1 MRTKFSGFLTL
12 LLVLAVQISFA
23 QTKTVTGNVTGE
35 DGLPIP
41 GVNVIEKETSNGT
54 QTDFDGNY
62 TIDVETG
69 KVLVFSYLGM
79 KTQEIEVGSQSTIEV
94 SLQEDAAEL
103 DEVVVTG
110 YSTSSK
116 KSFTGSATRVSA
128 DELNK
133 KSVSNVSQAL
143 AGEAAG
149 VRVINTSG
157 QPGSSAQIR
166 IRGIGSVNGNTAPL
180 YVVDGVPYNGN
191 INSINPQDIE
201 STTILKDAAATAI
214 YGSRGANGVI
224 VIETKT
230 GSGKTGSIE
239 VSTKTGFNYNLIPR
253 HDVIESPERYIELG
267 WEGLKNYGMY
277 KEGFDQAGSIDYAND
292 ELFGDGQGIGSHYN
306 MWNVADGGELINPS
320 TGQVRDGVT
329 RRYNPED
336 WEDYG
341 FQTSNR
347 TEANIKISGGDEKT
361 SYFTSFGYLKDIGYI
376 VDSDYERYSGR
387 LNLQH
392 KAKEWLTGNMNV
404 GYTISETNDNGQS
417 SNSGSIFWFTDN
429 IPAIYPLFLRDGAGD
444 MVPDPYYGG
453 NQYDYGEDGRRFGA
467 QANSIADAKY
477 STSKDERH
485 EINTNSYL
493 KADITDYLSA
503 EVRFGSQYYNNSANS
518 RNSPFYGPS
527 RGENGSIFKQKT
539 ELFSANFQQII
550 RFSESYGNHNIDA
563 LAAHESNSW
572 ERQTLYAGKSNVIDP
587 EGTEF
592 NNAVVVSTPP
602 GSYVD
607 NYTLESYFANANY
620 NYDDTYFLSGTVRR
634 DGSSRFLDDNK
645 WGTFGSVSAAWVMS
659 NEDFLTDVDA
669 IDFLKLKASYGLIGE
684 QGGVGLY
691 PGYDRFD
698 IGNVN
703 DDPSFSFGTRGNKD
717 LTWETSKM
725 FQVGVE
731 SNIGDFL
738 EVNIDYYR
746 KNTEDLLFDRRQ
758 APSTGVAIL
767 TVNDG
772 ELLNSGLEFD
782 VKANIIKTPDF
793 YLNAGINGEVLN
805 NELKAMPIDP
815 STGTNKVLDVAGLY
829 GRSEGHSLYD
839 FYTREY
845 VGVDPA
851 NGLPIWNT
859 YFDVD
864 TGQDI
869 RSLHEYTTANPN
881 ANIDVRETNDPANAT
896 KRYTGQSAIPDVR
909 GAFNLSAGY
918 KGFSISAQF
927 LYQIGGHA
935 YDGAYANLMH
945 NRVVGGNNWHTDI
958 NNRWQQPGDITDVPR
973 IDNNATKNVNASSTR
988 FITKADFLSLNNVR
1002 LGYDLPSAFLQD
1014 SGIADASIYVTGDN
1028 LFLFSKRDGFNP
1040 STSISGASD
1049 TYRYSPL
1056 STFTVGVTLK
1066 F

>member
-23 QTKTVTGNVTGE
+23 QTKTVTGTVTGE

-62 TIDVETG
+62 SIDVETG

-79 KTQEIEVGSQSTIEV
+79 KTQELEVGNQSTIQV
-94 SLQEDAAEL
+94 TLQEDAAEL
-103 DEVVVTG
+103 AEVVVTG

-116 KSFTGSATRVSA
+116 ESFTGSASKVSA

-157 QPGSSAQIR
+157 QPGSSASIR
-166 IRGIGSVNGNTAPL
+166 IRGIGSINGNDSPL

-191 INSINPQDIE
+191 INSINPQDIA

-214 YGSRGANGVI
+214 YGSRGSSGVI
-224 VIETKT
+224 VIETK
-230 GSGKTGSIE
+230 SGAGDTGSIE
-239 VSTKTGFNYNLIPR
+239 VSTKTGFNYSLIPR
-253 HDVIESPERYIELG
+253 HDVIKSPERYIELG
-267 WEGLKNYGMY
+267 WEGIKNYATFAG
-277 KEGFDQAGSIDYAND
+277 GFNDAQSTDYANQQI
-292 ELFGDGQGIGSHYN
+292 FGGQQGIGQFYN
-306 MWNVADGGELINPS
+306 MWNVADGSELINPS

-347 TEANIKISGGDEKT
+347 TEANIRIKGGDEKT
-361 SYFTSFGYLKDIGYI
+361 TYFTSFGYLKDIGY
-376 VDSDYERYSGR
+376 VTDSDYERYSGR
-387 LNLQH
+387 INLKHQ
-392 KAKEWLTGNMNV
+392 AKEWLTGSMNV
-404 GYTISETNDNGQS
+404 GYTVSETNNSGQS
-417 SNSGSIFWFTDN
+417 EDSNSVFWFVDN
-429 IPAIYPLFLRDGAGD
+429 IPSIYPLFLRDGNGD
-444 MVPDPYYGG
+444 MVSDPYYGG
-453 NQYDYGEDGRRFGA
+453 NVYDYGENGRKFGSSTNA
-467 QANSIADAKY
+467 IADARY
-477 STSKDERH
+477 GGSKAERH

-503 EVRFGSQYYNNSANS
+503 EMRFGTQYYNNSGTN
-518 RNSPFYGPS
+518 RGSPFYGS
-527 RGENGSIFKQKT
+527 SAGQNGSLYLEKT

-550 RFSESYGNHNIDA
+550 RFSESYGNHSIDA

-572 ERQTLYAGKSNVIDP
+572 ERQTLYASKSNLIDP
-587 EGTEF
+587 NGGQL
-592 NNAVVVSTPP
+592 NNAVVVSSPP
-602 GSYVD
+602 GSFVD

-645 WGTFGSVSAAWVMS
+645 WGTFGSISAAWVMS
-659 NEDFLTDVDA
+659 NENFLSDANA

-684 QGGVGLY
+684 QAGVGLY
-691 PGYDRFD
+691 PGFNRFNV
-698 IGNVN
+698 GNVN
-703 DDPSFSFGTRGNKD
+703 DQPSFSFGSNGNKD

-725 FQVGVE
+725 FQVGTE
-731 SNIGDFL
+731 ASIADFL
-738 EVNIDYYR
+738 DISVDYYR

-758 APSTGVAIL
+758 APSTGTAII

-772 ELLNSGLEFD
+772 EMLSTGLEFD
-782 VKANIIKTPDF
+782 INANIIKTPDF
-793 YLNAGINGEVLN
+793 YLNAGINGEIIT
-805 NELKAMPIDP
+805 NELTEMPIDP
-815 STGTNKVLDVAGLY
+815 ATTERKILDVQGVY
-829 GRSEGHSLYD
+829 GRAKGHSKYD

-859 YFDVD
+859 YFDAD

-869 RSLHEYTTANPN
+869 RSLHEYTTKNPN
-881 ANIDVRETNDPANAT
+881 ANIDVRETNLAQEAT
-896 KRYTGQSAIPDVR
+896 MLFTGQSAIPDVR

-927 LYQIGGHA
+927 LYQIGGYG
-935 YDGAYANLMH
+935 YDSGYATLMS
-945 NRVVGGNNWHTDI
+945 NDVVGGNNWHTDI
-958 NNRWQQPGDITDVPR
+958 FNRWQQPGDITDVPR
-973 IDNNATKNVNASSTR
+973 LDNNYTQNVNAQSTR
-988 FITKADFLSLNNVR
+988 FLTKTDFLALNNLR
-1002 LGYDLPSAFLQD
+1002 LGYDLPSDFLQNT
-1014 SGIADASIYVTGDN
+1014 GIAEASIFATGDN

-1040 STSISGASD
+1040 ATAIDGSSD
-1049 TYRYSPL
+1049 MYRYSPL
-1056 STFTVGVTLK
+1056 STFTVGVNLK